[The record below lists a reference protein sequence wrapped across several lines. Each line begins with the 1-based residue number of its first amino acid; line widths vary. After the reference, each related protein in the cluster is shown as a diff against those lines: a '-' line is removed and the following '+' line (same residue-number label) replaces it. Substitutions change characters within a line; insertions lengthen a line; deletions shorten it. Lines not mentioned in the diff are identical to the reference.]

1 MVRWVCRARAASH
14 GRAPAKLAQRN
25 RLKSSW
31 ALLCAS
37 HASTRLGS
45 LRTFSRT
52 SPSARVSLTR
62 CSIRRVVHMQLFA
75 AFALHATLSF
85 FAHVPPAVFMF
96 SSICPYLSCV
106 SASAPKQA
114 VDGTAPSGPAVPPMG
129 GAKQVVIPDIVPPG
143 EPMAVPKVDV
153 AVFDEDE
160 IPF

>member
-1 MVRWVCRARAASH
+1 
-14 GRAPAKLAQRN
+14 
-25 RLKSSW
+25 
-31 ALLCAS
+31 
-37 HASTRLGS
+37 
-45 LRTFSRT
+45 
-52 SPSARVSLTR
+52 
-62 CSIRRVVHMQLFA
+62 
-75 AFALHATLSF
+75 
-85 FAHVPPAVFMF
+85 MF

-114 VDGTAPSGPAVPPMG
+114 VEGTAPSGPAVPPMG